1 MNKELLEIVGSGK
14 PTGSVQKETITVSDT
29 I

>member
-1 MNKELLEIVGSGK
+1 MNKEVLDIVGSGK
-14 PTGSVQKETITVSDT
+14 PTGSVQKETTAVSDT